1 MSDTMLQTQNNTYAP
16 KQYIYY
22 SYDSC
27 IYKKIAA
34 KDLYNIVM
42 NDDSFNCIDID
53 DIKDKEEYKKYFKI
67 VDEKEYNASG
77 YNSSYFSK
85 AELIKL
91 LQISQRH
98 SYNYIYN
105 DNLVA
110 TNGVDNFKSVKN
122 EKKEV
127 IWIEDKTVT
136 SNIKLYTK
144 LNRYITEKYKNELAS
159 AKSYLFTGKNQFA
172 LNRKCN
178 SMLGY
183 CVEYYSKYKVY
194 GKKYL
199 DDYIHKALQEAKSQ
213 SASSKSVIEKHNLAD
228 KVQALTETSDE
239 IIVRACSLK
248 YKYEINLC
256 YGNQAS
262 AKIATASIF
271 TLLQANYEDFI
282 HLVIA
287 LGTKTAQF
295 VKETLYPDKEAQDN
309 VLPDLQTKH
318 IVGLADYI
326 TEDTILDIKVTNT
339 IDETYIKQ
347 VLAYHY
353 LSTMRSD
360 LHINRVIVYD
370 ATSGRSVTVNITP
383 KNLTSQSTYAILK
396 ETE

>member
-1 MSDTMLQTQNNTYAP
+1 M
-16 KQYIYY
+16 
-22 SYDSC
+22 
-27 IYKKIAA
+27 
-34 KDLYNIVM
+34 
-42 NDDSFNCIDID
+42 
-53 DIKDKEEYKKYFKI
+53 
-67 VDEKEYNASG
+67 
-77 YNSSYFSK
+77 
-85 AELIKL
+85 
-91 LQISQRH
+91 
-98 SYNYIYN
+98 
-105 DNLVA
+105 
-110 TNGVDNFKSVKN
+110 
-122 EKKEV
+122 
-127 IWIEDKTVT
+127 
-136 SNIKLYTK
+136 
-144 LNRYITEKYKNELAS
+144 
-159 AKSYLFTGKNQFA
+159 
-172 LNRKCN
+172 
-178 SMLGY
+178 
-183 CVEYYSKYKVY
+183 
-194 GKKYL
+194 
-199 DDYIHKALQEAKSQ
+199 
-213 SASSKSVIEKHNLAD
+213 
-228 KVQALTETSDE
+228 QALTETSDE